1 MILSQWHNHNHY
13 FKVCNHC
20 CFIIIICQ
28 KFLTNFTIYHH
39 AMLLS
44 KHNIANWHG
53 LEYCFRQI
61 LSGCVWKLGST
72 LWVEQGKNCED
83 IFVFS
88 RCLDLDGRN
97 KQSKDFS
104 ATMKLGISNVWK
116 QMKLQ
121 RLCIRLNTDKEVS
134 VWMLQIV
141 GTYTKNINKTWKTTE
156 TEIYAFLVSWPG
168 GAQEPWLVLSCCRY
182 LVCKVDACN
191 SIPTI
196 SMFDNGNILI
206 IYTLVW
212 HAK

>member
-53 LEYCFRQI
+53 LEYCLRQI

-134 VWMLQIV
+134 VDAADSWNVYKKISINPEKTQKLKFMLFSSPDLVVRRSPGWSCHVAGIWYAKWTHAIV
-141 GTYTKNINKTWKTTE
+141 FQQFLCFIMVTYLW
-156 TEIYAFLVSWPG
+156 
-168 GAQEPWLVLSCCRY
+168 
-182 LVCKVDACN
+182 
-191 SIPTI
+191 
-196 SMFDNGNILI
+196 
-206 IYTLVW
+206 YTL
-212 HAK
+212 

>member
-1 MILSQWHNHNHY
+1 MILSQWHDHYHY

-20 CFIIIICQ
+20 WFFFQIWSCQ

-53 LEYCFRQI
+53 LEYCLRQI

-116 QMKLQ
+116 QIKLQ

-134 VWMLQIV
+134 VDAADSWNVYQKISIKPEKPQKPKFML
-141 GTYTKNINKTWKTTE
+141 
-156 TEIYAFLVSWPG
+156 FSSPDLVVRRSPG
-168 GAQEPWLVLSCCRY
+168 
-182 LVCKVDACN
+182 
-191 SIPTI
+191 
-196 SMFDNGNILI
+196 
-206 IYTLVW
+206 
-212 HAK
+212 